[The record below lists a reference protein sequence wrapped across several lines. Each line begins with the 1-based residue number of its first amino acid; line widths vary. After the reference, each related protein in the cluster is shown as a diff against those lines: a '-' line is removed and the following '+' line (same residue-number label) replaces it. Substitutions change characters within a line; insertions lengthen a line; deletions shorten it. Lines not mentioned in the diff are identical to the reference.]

1 MGLSDWWQRV
11 TRKQPVFS
19 PSDYQVLG
27 NRIMFND
34 GFVSAENALKYSDI
48 YAVVNKL
55 ATDMAGIVLESDN
68 RFSQKVL
75 ENPSN
80 LTNRYTFWSS
90 VCAQLL
96 LTGNAYAYIWGD
108 QAGRPSRLT
117 FVPPS
122 DVTPYIN
129 SNGQQLTYDIRFADT
144 ELPDLKNEP
153 SDHLLHFR
161 LWDIQGGLI
170 GRSPLRSLVPELNL
184 QKANQKLTATAL
196 TEGASYTGMI
206 KLQGNLEGRKYREA
220 VRKEFAEAAKNNSI
234 LVTDPNM
241 TYEPLQVSNDIS
253 RLLNATDWTSTQ
265 IAKVYSVPK
274 DYLGEE
280 SDHSNLE
287 MVTAHYEQTVDRYM
301 QSIVSELESKL
312 GGHIYYDVDRT
323 IDLSGSQVEDRVAKL
338 VKNGVITAGI
348 AQQMLLRSH
357 SDLLKDKDIQ
367 AAQALGQP
375 IIPPAPLK
383 GGDNDGNG
391 NSKVAD

>member
-1 MGLSDWWQRV
+1 MGLIDWWNHI
-11 TRKQPVFS
+11 TRKQLVFS
-19 PSDYQVLG
+19 TSDYQVLG

-55 ATDMAGIVLESDN
+55 ATDMAGVALECDN
-68 RFSQKVL
+68 RFNQRVL
-75 ENPSN
+75 DNPSST
-80 LTNRYTFWSS
+80 TNRYTFWSS
-90 VCAQLL
+90 ICAQLL

-122 DVTPYIN
+122 DVTLYIN
-129 SNGQQLTYDIRFADT
+129 SNGQQLTYDIRFTDT

-161 LWDIQGGLI
+161 LWDIRGGLI

-196 TEGASYTGMI
+196 TDGASYTGMV
-206 KLQGNLEGRKYREA
+206 KLQGNLEGREYREA
-220 VRKEFAEAAKNNSI
+220 IREEFVKAAKKNSI

-253 RLLNATDWTSTQ
+253 RLLNATDWTSAQ

-280 SDHSNLE
+280 SDHSNIA

-357 SDLLKDKDIQ
+357 SDLLQLSDI
-367 AAQALGQP
+367 ATAQKLGQP
-375 IIPPAPLK
+375 IIPPVPLK
-383 GGDNDGNG
+383 GGDDHEDG
-391 NSKVAD
+391 KTEITD